1 MQSWRQGISSSWSS
15 GYRNMTLLH
24 FASALGFSKLVCAM
38 LTWRSENSNV
48 VLESEIDALSQDI
61 EGFTPLMWACA
72 KGHIDTAIMLCKW
85 NRNALNVK
93 NNFLQSP
100 IDIAKKFGYTQLT
113 NEMERLEIQYKFGLN
128 SDPPPL
134 ASISTGNTFT
144 YDNVNNFFNS
154 INNNSLS
161 VFTSNITSSLTSTTS
176 TKYIPSSSNNLKS
189 ICINASDNNNS
200 NINLS
205 QCSSTASI
213 GSLTSLN
220 SNRSHDGV
228 FLRPGAV
235 SRYVY
240 DTIKDFSILFNKVF
254 YLAAH

>member
-1 MQSWRQGISSSWSS
+1 
-15 GYRNMTLLH
+15 MTLLH

-38 LTWRSENSNV
+38 LTWRSENSSV

-72 KGHIDTAIMLCKW
+72 KGHVETAIMLCKW

-100 IDIAKKFGYTQLT
+100 IDMAKKFGYTQLIS
-113 NEMERLEIQYKFGLN
+113 EMERLDIQYKFGLN

-134 ASISTGNTFT
+134 ASISTGNTFN
-144 YDNVNNFFNS
+144 YDNVNNIFNS
-154 INNNSLS
+154 INNNSLT
-161 VFTSNITSSLTSTTS
+161 VFTSSTSSSSTTSSSISTTS
-176 TKYIPSSSNNLKS
+176 TKYIPSSSNNLKCIS
-189 ICINASDNNNS
+189 INTSDNNNS
-200 NINLS
+200 NNINLS
-205 QCSSTASI
+205 QCSSPASI

-235 SRYVY
+235 SRYVA
-240 DTIKDFSILFNKVF
+240 IKFKTTHYCSMKFSIL
-254 YLAAH
+254 

>member
-1 MQSWRQGISSSWSS
+1 
-15 GYRNMTLLH
+15 MTLLH

-38 LTWRSENSNV
+38 LTWRSENSSV

-72 KGHIDTAIMLCKW
+72 KGHVETAIMLCKW
-85 NRNALNVK
+85 NSNALNVK

-100 IDIAKKFGYTQLT
+100 IDMARKYGYSALID
-113 NEMERLEIQYKFGLN
+113 EMEKLEVQHKFGLT

-134 ASISTGNTFT
+134 ASISTGSTFT
-144 YDNVNNFFNS
+144 YENINNFINSVNNNT
-154 INNNSLS
+154 LS
-161 VFTSNITSSLTSTTS
+161 VFTSSSNNSSTSN
-176 TKYIPSSSNNLKS
+176 KYIMHSSSNLKS
-189 ICINASDNNNS
+189 ISINASDNNNS
-200 NINLS
+200 NVNSS
-205 QCSSTASI
+205 QCSSPGSL

-235 SRYVY
+235 SRYV
-240 DTIKDFSILFNKVF
+240 
-254 YLAAH
+254 